1 MKNCTSKTNN
11 PLVSF
16 IIPYFNIPRDM
27 LTECVSSIM
36 QLSLSKEER
45 EIIIIDD
52 GSDYSPINQLQDF
65 RNDIIYVRQPNKGL
79 SSARNTG
86 LTMATGKYI
95 QFIDSDDSLMP
106 VAYESCLDI
115 VRYKNPDIVKFDA
128 TDKQDICPTTSIQG
142 PIDGAVF
149 MRNNNL
155 KAAAWGYIFRRDIIQ
170 DMRFT
175 LGIYH
180 EDEEFTPLLM
190 LRAEN
195 VYITDAKAY
204 YYRKREESIM
214 TRRDNRHIIKR
225 LNDMEGIITK
235 LFDKSAS
242 LPAHDSLALQRRTA
256 QLTMDYIYNT
266 IVLTRSEKQLMQR
279 VERLAEKGL
288 YPLPDRKYGKKYEWF
303 RKMSKSKAGL
313 RLMLRTLPFVARHI

>member
-1 MKNCTSKTNN
+1 M
-11 PLVSF
+11 VSF
-16 IIPYFNIPRDM
+16 IIPYFNLPCDM
-27 LTECVSSIM
+27 LKECVSSIM
-36 QLSLSKEER
+36 ELSLSKDER

-52 GSDYSPINQLQDF
+52 GSDYSPINDLQDF
-65 RNDIIYVRQPNKGL
+65 RDDIIYVRQSNKGL

-86 LTMATGKYI
+86 LTMATGLYI
-95 QFIDSDDSLMP
+95 QFIDSDDRLMT

-128 TDKQDICPTTSIQG
+128 TDKPVKATSSDMQG

-155 KAAAWGYIFRRDIIQ
+155 NAAAWGYIFRRDIIQ
-170 DMRFT
+170 DMKFT
-175 LGIYH
+175 PGIYH

-214 TRRDNRHIIKR
+214 TKRDNRHIIKR
-225 LNDMEGIITK
+225 LNDMENIIIK
-235 LFDKSAS
+235 LFDKSAA

-266 IVLTRSEKQLMQR
+266 IVLTKSEKQLMQR
-279 VERLAEKGL
+279 IERLADKGL
-288 YPLPDRKYGKKYEWF
+288 YPLPDRKYSKKYVWF
-303 RKMSKSKAGL
+303 RKMSKSSTGL
-313 RLMLRTLPFVARHI
+313 RLMLRTLPVMAKHI